1 MLVDKEAIVPD
12 DEWSLTDE
20 DPIES
25 ESEYCGSETSCSDT
39 GSSEEDMDDGE
50 N

>member
-1 MLVDKEAIVPD
+1 MLVDKETIVPD

-25 ESEYCGSETSCSDT
+25 ESEYCESHTSCSDA
-39 GSSEEDMDDGE
+39 GSSDGE
-50 N
+50 VEDGEE